1 MKEQGSKHYFFII
14 KINKHTQIIKPE
26 MVVYLMPSQCPL
38 HDQSIASKV
47 LPWLEKEGPSPLL
60 PLFLHVS
67 QGLWN
72 QGTKV
77 RVSAEKYTE
86 GYENAKA
93 NLVNKHVRVFGVFLS
108 GAFLIIVG
116 SSNST
121 FTIAKL
127 HSKSDSPHW
136 KIPQTKLFVFSS
148 GSQSPNPHR
157 VFPI

>member
-1 MKEQGSKHYFFII
+1 M
-14 KINKHTQIIKPE
+14 IN
-26 MVVYLMPSQCPL
+26 LL
-38 HDQSIASKV
+38 HPKYYPGWRRKALLLSSLSLSMFLRASGTRVPKV
-47 LPWLEKEGPSPLL
+47 
-60 PLFLHVS
+60 
-67 QGLWN
+67 Q
-72 QGTKV
+72 
-77 RVSAEKYTE
+77 VSAEQYTE

-108 GAFLIIVG
+108 RAFLIIVG